1 MTKKVT
7 TTPTKDDFLKFVDE
21 RLKSIGFIKN
31 PENNLWTL
39 DHDVRVGG
47 GVMIVN
53 GQRINNPGELRHI
66 SFNIEEVGEGGMKD
80 VENSVEEGFIEM
92 DFYMIENGKRQYLTP
107 TMCMYFDDRDE
118 FNNVMNAVL
127 K

>member
-1 MTKKVT
+1 
-7 TTPTKDDFLKFVDE
+7 
-21 RLKSIGFIKN
+21 
-31 PENNLWTL
+31 
-39 DHDVRVGG
+39 
-47 GVMIVN
+47 MIVN